1 MKYRF
6 VAGLTVLLVAATSG
20 HSLVAQERS
29 ASRAPANP
37 PRTAPSGAG
46 VIVGRVFD
54 ASTNAPIRRAQIQAS
69 NDRTFV
75 DALSDDDGRFQ
86 LGNLT
91 PGRWSVTVS
100 KGGYFSWHI
109 GQKRPF
115 EAPPR
120 ISITRGQRLNA
131 DVPLSRGGVISGRV
145 FDETG
150 EPLAA
155 LRVRVY
161 RARMSQGYRRLEAVA
176 AADDT
181 DDTGAFRIYG
191 LPPGDYYVAAS
202 LRMAPADSVVQTT
215 YSPTYYPGTGDLADA
230 QRVRVGLGTEATAI
244 FPLLPIRH
252 VRVTG
257 TVITAS
263 GTPANAFLNLVSE
276 AAELGM
282 PLGIGGVTRE
292 DGTFTLPDIPPGRYT
307 LNASLRGDG
316 PSENGSTPMTIGNDD
331 VTGITLVTGR
341 AATMKG
347 QFVADAGV
355 SRQIPA
361 GLEVIAVAARAGG
374 SVISSDMGTSFEL
387 GELAEPFTLRVD
399 RLPEGWAVKAIV
411 VNGIDVTDT
420 KAVLA
425 SNQEADARIVIT
437 DRVTQI
443 SGTVTTG
450 GRPVKGD
457 VLVFP
462 EDPSKW
468 TYPSRYVRTTS
479 ADDRGRFRISGLPGG
494 ERYLAIAA
502 DYVEEGE
509 HYDPEFLNR
518 MRDAAVVFSLDEAET
533 RALDLTL
540 LER

>member
-1 MKYRF
+1 
-6 VAGLTVLLVAATSG
+6 
-20 HSLVAQERS
+20 
-29 ASRAPANP
+29 
-37 PRTAPSGAG
+37 
-46 VIVGRVFD
+46 
-54 ASTNAPIRRAQIQAS
+54 
-69 NDRTFV
+69 
-75 DALSDDDGRFQ
+75 
-86 LGNLT
+86 
-91 PGRWSVTVS
+91 
-100 KGGYFSWHI
+100 
-109 GQKRPF
+109 
-115 EAPPR
+115 
-120 ISITRGQRLNA
+120 
-131 DVPLSRGGVISGRV
+131 LSRGGVISGRV